1 MDVNKDLVGKTITGI
16 VASPDRGC
24 GVLEIWM
31 LQLSDGT
38 HVEFVS
44 PAARRTLRQSVR
56 RTQRAAANDQRD
68 PQLRLNVA

>member
-1 MDVNKDLVGKTITGI
+1 MNVNTDLVGKTISGI
-16 VASPDRGC
+16 IASTQRG
-24 GVLEIWM
+24 GTLEIWM

-44 PAARRTLRQSVR
+44 PAARRKLRQSIR
-56 RTQRAAANDQRD
+56 RSHTVAATDQGD

>member
-1 MDVNKDLVGKTITGI
+1 VNKDLVGKTITGI
-16 VASPDRGC
+16 IASTERGN

-44 PAARRTLRQSVR
+44 PAARRTLRRSIR
-56 RTQRAAANDQRD
+56 RSRAVAANDQAD